1 MVESLQEAL
10 SAFFGYIPQLIA
22 AIVILIVGYLIARA
36 LQAAV
41 GRLFGAVGFD
51 RWMERGGIKQFFDRA
66 DTTETP
72 TSILGKLVFWFV
84 FIIAIV
90 IATDALG
97 IRQVSVVLGQLIA
110 YIPNVIAAVLILILA
125 ALLANFVAGLV
136 RGATGVDILGTVA
149 QVAIIVYAA
158 FAALTQLGIAVQ
170 LTAPTFLII
179 LGAVALGAAIAFGWG
194 GREVAR
200 DIVERAY
207 KRRDEFTGGDTGR
220 GGGSASRR
228 GGSNDREGGDASATV
243 RRHAE
248 SGTTS
253 DTARDAEASTTP
265 TTPVERLN
273 DPFAVLEEQYSDYH
287 VYDRHYERIGKV
299 DDLFVDE
306 SDNPEYIGVKM
317 GFLGTRSTLIPMEIV
332 RVNDRRELVEVAA
345 DKDTIKSGPTF
356 GDDREITPEFEQQVR
371 DYYRVETTQTEERDA
386 YGASYAT
393 DATGGEGV
401 DLRPGERLET
411 RERVGEERPSVT
423 MGDEGR
429 EAEASK
435 VKVRKR
441 GRGVR

>member
-10 SAFFGYIPQLIA
+10 SAFFGYIPQLIGA
-22 AIVILIVGYLIARA
+22 LIILIVGYIVAKL

-41 GRLFGAVGFD
+41 TRVLGAIGFEH
-51 RWMERGGIKQFFDRA
+51 WMERGGIRQFFERA
-66 DTTETP
+66 ETRQTP
-72 TSILGKLVFWFV
+72 TSILGTLVFWLV

-90 IATDALG
+90 MATDALG
-97 IRQVSVVLGQLIA
+97 IRQVSVVLGDLIA
-110 YIPNVIAAVLILILA
+110 YIPSVIAAVLILILA
-125 ALLANFVAGLV
+125 ALLANFLAGII
-136 RGATGVDILGTVA
+136 RGATGSDVLATVA
-149 QVAIIVYAA
+149 RVAIIVYAV

-179 LGAVALGAAIAFGWG
+179 LGAVALAAAIAFGWG
-194 GREVAR
+194 GREVAK
-200 DIVERAY
+200 DIVEKAY
-207 KRRDEFTGGDTGR
+207 KRKDEFTSGDTG
-220 GGGSASRR
+220 GGDGSARR
-228 GGSNDREGGDASATV
+228 GGSNDREGGDAPATI

-253 DTARDAEASTTP
+253 DSARDAELSTTP
-265 TTPVERLN
+265 TTPVERPN

-306 SDNPEYIGVKM
+306 SDQPEYIGVKM

-356 GDDREITPEFEQQVR
+356 GDDKEITSEFEQEVR
-371 DYYRVETTQTEERDA
+371 DYYGVETTQAEERDA
-386 YGASYAT
+386 YGAYYAT

-411 RERVGEERPSVT
+411 QERVGEEQPSET

-429 EAEASK
+429 EASK
-435 VKVRKR
+435 VKVHKR
-441 GRGVR
+441 VRGVR